1 MEIDNDGRQK
11 KMDKILRELM
21 EDDIGKK
28 LKKKVMDWKWKKKKL
43 VEESTGPRGSSSL
56 NFLNFLNELFIS
68 KRQYILGKETRCGLL
83 LLLRDSTI

>member
-28 LKKKVMDWKWKKKKL
+28 LKKKVMDWKRKKKL
-43 VEESTGPRGSSSL
+43 VEDSTGPRGSSSL
-56 NFLNFLNELFIS
+56 NFLNFLNELFII

>member
-28 LKKKVMDWKWKKKKL
+28 LKKKVMDWKRKKKI
-43 VEESTGPRGSSSL
+43 G
-56 NFLNFLNELFIS
+56 
-68 KRQYILGKETRCGLL
+68 
-83 LLLRDSTI
+83 